1 MLKTKTYD
9 DLSGSY
15 LTSGA
20 DMQMKRCALDAF
32 NETINMFREQ
42 IKLQDKMQNE
52 GQPHEIKRYVAAKL
66 INVSM
71 LCVEG
76 CAIIFFIHFA
86 AFVVMLICCDIDYG
100 IWKRIESSWKILFEN
115 K

>member
-20 DMQMKRCALDAF
+20 DIQMKRCALDAF

-42 IKLQDKMQNE
+42 IKLQEKMQNE
-52 GQPHEIKRYVAAKL
+52 GQPHETKRYVL
-66 INVSM
+66 IV
-71 LCVEG
+71 
-76 CAIIFFIHFA
+76 
-86 AFVVMLICCDIDYG
+86 
-100 IWKRIESSWKILFEN
+100 IEN
-115 K
+115 